1 MSRHGG
7 GAVAGVGGALGHV
20 RSEGGREKEMGSQ
33 GEGCNISKDS
43 ASMGLAGRKLWR
55 QDGKAHP
62 KMVV

>member
-20 RSEGGREKEMGSQ
+20 RSEGGSEKEMENQ

-43 ASMGLAGRKLWR
+43 ASIGLPKPKLEKYSQKESVEAR
-55 QDGKAHP
+55 
-62 KMVV
+62 